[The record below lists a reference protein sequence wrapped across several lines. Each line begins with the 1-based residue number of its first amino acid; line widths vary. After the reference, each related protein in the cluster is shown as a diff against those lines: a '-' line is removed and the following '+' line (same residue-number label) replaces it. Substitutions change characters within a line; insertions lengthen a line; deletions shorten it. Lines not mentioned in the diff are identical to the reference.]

1 MWQNDGGQSTSGKI
15 WHCMC
20 FWIWPSPSVCP
31 STSLIKSQMVCMC
44 INKSFSKRHHHA
56 KYFLNSAP
64 KSSTSDPLLNV
75 DDIFRK
81 SAWGLFHCSL
91 FFHGE
96 LPPGKEQG
104 GGGGR
109 GEWKIIKNTHFII
122 FVSFHLH
129 RSSLAASSSFSC
141 TFAPLCSQLL
151 LKTVCVRVLLNECI
165 YGQASSM
172 FGSRPPLK
180 SAPTKWWA
188 VFFSLCLSDPMVLF
202 NRN

>member
-1 MWQNDGGQSTSGKI
+1 MQNISWIQPRNRPPPSLFSTL
-15 WHCMC
+15 M
-20 FWIWPSPSVCP
+20 
-31 STSLIKSQMVCMC
+31 TSFESRPEV
-44 INKSFSKRHHHA
+44 SFTVH
-56 KYFLNSAP
+56 F
-64 KSSTSDPLLNV
+64 
-75 DDIFRK
+75 
-81 SAWGLFHCSL
+81 

-96 LPPGKEQG
+96 LPPGKEEG

-188 VFFSLCLSDPMVLF
+188 VFFPLCLSDPMVLF